1 MKVGII
7 GGSGL
12 EKSDIVEEVEE
23 IEIETPYG
31 KPSSKIK
38 RCKIKDA
45 EVYILSRHGFSHEIP
60 PSQVNNR
67 ANIYALAK
75 LNCKYII
82 ATTAC
87 GSLREEIKRKDFVV
101 PDQLIDFTK
110 KRETTFHESFE
121 NGPQHVSLADPF
133 SEFLREKII
142 EACKEEKIDVHE
154 KATLITIEGPRF
166 STRAESNMFRNWGA
180 DIINMSVAPEA
191 SLAREAGLEY
201 ACIAMST
208 DYDCWKQDEEPV
220 TWQEIERIMR
230 ENVENVKKVLLR
242 VIEKLSK
249 EEVSKRDEEL
259 IKSKIRTIPN
269 FPKQG
274 IMFRDITT
282 LIQDKEAY
290 NKVLDLFEARYK
302 DKGIDVIAAVESRG
316 FIFAGALA
324 SKLNASLVLL
334 RKPGKLPAETI
345 SQEYVKEY
353 GEDKIE
359 IHKDDIKAGQKVLLF
374 DDLIATGETAL
385 AACQLIEKLGGVV
398 EEAGFVI
405 ELADLEGR
413 KKLENRGYKV
423 FSIVRF

>member
-1 MKVGII
+1 M
-7 GGSGL
+7 
-12 EKSDIVEEVEE
+12 
-23 IEIETPYG
+23 
-31 KPSSKIK
+31 
-38 RCKIKDA
+38 
-45 EVYILSRHGFSHEIP
+45 
-60 PSQVNNR
+60 
-67 ANIYALAK
+67 
-75 LNCKYII
+75 
-82 ATTAC
+82 
-87 GSLREEIKRKDFVV
+87 
-101 PDQLIDFTK
+101 
-110 KRETTFHESFE
+110 
-121 NGPQHVSLADPF
+121 
-133 SEFLREKII
+133 REKII